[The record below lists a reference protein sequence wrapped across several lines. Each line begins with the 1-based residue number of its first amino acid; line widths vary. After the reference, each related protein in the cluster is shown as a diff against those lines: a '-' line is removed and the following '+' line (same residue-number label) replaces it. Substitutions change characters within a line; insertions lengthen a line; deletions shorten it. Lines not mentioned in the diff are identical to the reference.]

1 MKLLFAFLVNLIIMP
16 QIDGKTVLDLEL
28 DAVALIEEGIKS
40 EIGVS
45 WREARIG
52 LEIIELNTPSFYFD
66 ADATE
71 GLSVKLQGVGL
82 SYFNLPANLPGFYFG
97 LGFRRNKMLVN
108 DTFSNNNNNEEKLW
122 NWHILAKVGYR
133 IQFRY
138 FNITPGVEILRNFPV
153 KQTIKISGSQFEV
166 EPSSIQPK
174 ISCGFVF

>member
-82 SYFNLPANLPGFYFG
+82 SYFTLPANLPGFYIG

-108 DTFSNNNNNEEKLW
+108 DIFLIIITRRSFGTGIYWRKLVTGSSFDISILHPGWRFYVISLSNRQLKSLAHSLKLSQAVFS
-122 NWHILAKVGYR
+122 
-133 IQFRY
+133 
-138 FNITPGVEILRNFPV
+138 
-153 KQTIKISGSQFEV
+153 
-166 EPSSIQPK
+166 PK
-174 ISCGFVF
+174 